1 MSECTDC
8 KAGYY
13 CNYDQL
19 EPKICPQGAYCP
31 IGSMEP
37 TYCSRGT
44 FNPIEKKGNKAD
56 CLPCKGGYHCSERGL
71 GNLVKY
77 KNKYKCPSGHY
88 CPRGEDIDPIKCIA
102 GSYLDA
108 SSDNR

>member
-1 MSECTDC
+1 
-8 KAGYY
+8 
-13 CNYDQL
+13 
-19 EPKICPQGAYCP
+19 
-31 IGSMEP
+31 MEP

-44 FNPIEKKGNKAD
+44 YNPIEMKGNKAD
-56 CLPCKGGYHCSERGL
+56 CLPCKGGYNCSERGL

-77 KNKYKCPSGHY
+77 KDKYKCPSGHY

-108 SSDNR
+108 RGGNRQG